1 MYELPNVRVCA
12 ATLAVLPVMSLLP
25 VVPPI
30 TYFVDRVPDW
40 VRFNDHY
47 GW

>member
-1 MYELPNVRVCA
+1 MYALPNVRVCA
-12 ATLAVLPVMSLLP
+12 ATVLMLAVLPLLP
-25 VVPPI
+25 VVMPI

>member
-1 MYELPNVRVCA
+1 MFALPNVRVRA
-12 ATLAVLPVMSLLP
+12 ATVMMLSVLPAMVP
-25 VVPPI
+25 V